1 MPTLALSGYPN
12 PRQIEFFKATTRHIA
27 YGGARGGG
35 KSWAMRRKFVLL
47 ALNYN
52 GLRLLLLRRTLPELR
67 ENHILPLQQELY
79 GFARYNGEEKAF
91 VFPNGSR
98 IKLGYCDSE
107 SDVYQYQGHEYD
119 VIGFEEATHFTETQK
134 DFLTTCNRSTRADFK
149 PRMYYSCNPGNVGHA
164 WVKRLF
170 IDRNYRNKERA
181 EDYTFVP
188 AKVWDNTVLMDN
200 NPEYIEAL
208 ENLPEELR
216 RAHLDGDW
224 DVFAGQYFPEF
235 NRELHVI
242 EAFDIPDYW
251 TRYRSLDYGLD
262 KTACYWYATDDNGRV
277 YCYRELHES
286 NLNLTQAATKIL
298 ELTPE
303 CEKIKYT
310 VASPDLWNRRSDTG
324 MSGFEV
330 MYKAG
335 LKDLMKADNDRINGW
350 RALREY
356 LTPYKNEFDE
366 LDANLKIFRNC
377 SNLIMNL
384 PLLQHD
390 EKKVEDAADT
400 PHEITH
406 APESLRYF
414 IKSRPKLS
422 IIPVKEPAPGT
433 HAHAFKKFMEKKDR
447 ENNKKPKFV

>member
-1 MPTLALSGYPN
+1 MEG
-12 PRQIEFFKATTRHIA
+12 QE
-27 YGGARGGG
+27 GAVD

-79 GFARYNGEEKAF
+79 KFARYNGEEKAF
-91 VFPNGSR
+91 IFPNNSR

-107 SDVYQYQGHEYD
+107 ADVYQFQGQEYD
-119 VIGFEEATHFTETQK
+119 VIGFEEATHFTESQK
-134 DFLTTCNRSTRADFK
+134 DFLTTCNRSTRTDFK

-208 ENLPEELR
+208 ENLPDELR

-242 EAFDIPDYW
+242 EPFEIPDYW

-277 YCYRELHES
+277 FCYRELHES

-298 ELTPE
+298 ELTQE
-303 CEKIKYT
+303 DEEEKIKYT
-310 VASPDLWNRRSDTG
+310 VASVDLWNRRSDTG

-356 LTPYKNEFDE
+356 LTPYVDEFGE
-366 LDANLKIFRNC
+366 PNANLRIFRTC
-377 SNLIMNL
+377 TNLIMNL

-390 EKKVEDAADT
+390 EKKVEDAANT

-422 IIPVKEPAPGT
+422 IVPIKEPKPGT
-433 HAHAFKKFMEKKDR
+433 HAHAFNNFMEKK
-447 ENNKKPKFV
+447 NKSKAPKFV

>member
-1 MPTLALSGYPN
+1 
-12 PRQIEFFKATTRHIA
+12 
-27 YGGARGGG
+27 
-35 KSWAMRRKFVLL
+35 MRRKFVLL

-79 GFARYNGEEKAF
+79 KFARYNGEEKAF
-91 VFPNGSR
+91 TFPNGSR

-107 SDVYQYQGHEYD
+107 ADVYQFQGQEYD
-119 VIGFEEATHFTETQK
+119 VIGLEEATHFTESQK
-134 DFLTTCNRSTRADFK
+134 DFLTTCNRSTRTDFK
-149 PRMYYSCNPGNVGHA
+149 PRMYYSCNPGNVGHQ

-188 AKVWDNTVLMDN
+188 AKVWDNTVLMES
-200 NPEYIEAL
+200 NPEYVEAL

-216 RAHLDGDW
+216 KAHLDGNW
-224 DVFAGQYFPEF
+224 DVFAGQYYPEF
-235 NRELHVI
+235 NREIHVI
-242 EAFDIPDYW
+242 EPFDLPDYW

-277 YCYRELHES
+277 FCYRELHES

-303 CEKIKYT
+303 NEKIKYT
-310 VASPDLWNRRSDTG
+310 VASVDLWNRRSDTG
-324 MSGFEV
+324 LSGFEV

-350 RALREY
+350 RAVREY
-356 LTPYKNEFDE
+356 LTPYIDEFGE
-366 LDANLKIFRNC
+366 PNANLKIFRTC
-377 SNLIMNL
+377 TYMIMNL

-414 IKSRPKLS
+414 IKSRPRLS
-422 IIPVKEPAPGT
+422 IIPIKEPEPGT
-433 HAHAFKKFMEKKDR
+433 HNYAFKKFMEKKNR
-447 ENNKKPKFV
+447 EGNKKHKFI

>member
-1 MPTLALSGYPN
+1 MEGPVGVVD
-12 PRQIEFFKATTRHIA
+12 
-27 YGGARGGG
+27 

-79 GFARYNGEEKAF
+79 KFARYNGEEKAF
-91 VFPNGSR
+91 TFPNGSR
-98 IKLGYCDSE
+98 IKLGYCDTE
-107 SDVYQYQGHEYD
+107 SDIYQYQGQEYD
-119 VIGFEEATHFTETQK
+119 VIGLEEATHFTESQK
-134 DFLTTCNRSTRADFK
+134 DFLTTCNRSTRTDFK
-149 PRMYYSCNPGNVGHA
+149 PRMYYSCNPGNIGHQ

-188 AKVWDNTVLMDN
+188 AKVWDNKILMET
-200 NPEYIEAL
+200 NPEYVEAL

-216 RAHLDGDW
+216 RAHLDGNW
-224 DVFAGQYFPEF
+224 DVFAGQYYTEF
-235 NRELHVI
+235 NRDIHVL
-242 EAFDIPDYW
+242 EPFDIPDYW
-251 TRYRSLDYGLD
+251 TRYRSIDYGLD

-277 YCYRELHES
+277 FCYRELHES

-303 CEKIKYT
+303 DEKEKIKYT

-324 MSGFEV
+324 LSGFEV

-356 LTPYKNEFDE
+356 LTPYVDEFGDTT
-366 LDANLKIFRNC
+366 ANLRIFRNC
-377 SNLIMNL
+377 TNLIMNI

-390 EKKVEDAADT
+390 DKKVEDASDT

-414 IKSRPKLS
+414 IKSRPRLS
-422 IIPVKEPAPGT
+422 VKPIKEPEPGT
-433 HAHAFKKFMEKKDR
+433 HDYVFKHVMKK
-447 ENNKKPKFV
+447 KKKSKVQKFV